1 MEWST
6 TGTTVVARF
15 QVRLLLH
22 CYSVFDTCHGRSSQ
36 MSNNLLE
43 HCRLR
48 NCLTLFIVLFSHV
61 DCHLFGRTNQS
72 KSFKCYE
79 SGTNEFP
86 LLSLSLLDCNKNR
99 RDFFGPVHS
108 IKLQILSK
116 RKGYCQVRTILA
128 KLLYYYT
135 ILYYYRQGFG
145 SDTRFIGSGPIF
157 LIFTTPDRDR
167 QISFLI
173 QIFPHMIIE

>member
-1 MEWST
+1 MIYNWYNGRGKIS
-6 TGTTVVARF
+6 GKIIAA
-15 QVRLLLH
+15 LLFRV
-22 CYSVFDTCHGRSSQ
+22 CYLSWTIEPDEQQF
-36 MSNNLLE
+36 LE

-72 KSFKCYE
+72 KSFKCYK
-79 SGTNEFP
+79 SGTSEFP

-116 RKGYCQVRTILA
+116 RQGYCQVRTILA

-173 QIFPHMIIE
+173 QIFLHMIIE